1 MSTSKYEFE
10 RFFRNFPKSA
20 IIVNNQDIGGGKT
33 KKMICERKR
42 WQDWSFYELQKLNK
56 YDRMSIFFTTCDIKE
71 DEKGIGHRN
80 TNFDGIRTYHCEV
93 DLLSREE
100 WATTSLSD
108 EEKKQLL
115 ADREAELSTKL
126 VFNDTHGLLPPS
138 LVVSSRNG
146 FHIYWLAWHEEKMDE
161 EYAPVG
167 GLYRPP
173 LNSYAH
179 IQEGLAKTL
188 GGDTN
193 AIKKV
198 QLLRVPGFLN
208 HKPGGPYPVRLEG
221 SLCNYIDEETKE
233 EPLKF
238 CEDQF
243 LKIYG
248 PVPEEEKNYK
258 PRGKIYI
265 SKKKIDCIFEK
276 LKEMPQDQ
284 ALMMVSGTKLV
295 NGERYKIVPQ
305 AGGLKGNIH
314 IVNGDGSLSGGACHI
329 NFAKNCIFVPRGSGK
344 GSPNILEWIKWYN
357 PAYTS
362 NPADFAAALKE
373 VFTNI

>member
-1 MSTSKYEFE
+1 MTEWEFN
-10 RFFRNFPKSA
+10 RFFSNFPKSV
-20 IIVNNQDIGGGKT
+20 IIANNSDIGGGKT
-33 KKMICERKR
+33 KKMVSHCKR
-42 WQDWSFYELQKLNK
+42 WQDWSFYELLKLNK
-56 YDRMSIFFTTCDIKE
+56 KHRMSIFFTTCDVKE
-71 DEKGIGHRN
+71 DDRGLGHRN

-100 WATTSLSD
+100 WNNPELSKD
-108 EEKKQLL
+108 EKQKLL
-115 ADREAELSTKL
+115 QDREAALSTKL
-126 VFNDTHGLLPPS
+126 YFYKTHNILPPS

-146 FHIYWLAWHEEKMDE
+146 LHIYWLAWHEEKMDE
-161 EYAPVG
+161 TYAPVG
-167 GLYRPP
+167 GLYKPP
-173 LNSYAH
+173 LESFDH
-179 IQEGLAKTL
+179 IQENLSKAL

-193 AIKKV
+193 AIKRV
-198 QLLRVPGFLN
+198 QLLRAPGFLN
-208 HKPGGPYPVRLEG
+208 HKVGGPYPVRLEKA
-221 SLCNYIDEETKE
+221 LCNYSNPEEE
-233 EPLKF
+233 IPLHF

-243 LKIYG
+243 LKLFG
-248 PVPEEEKNYK
+248 PVPEAEKVYK

-265 SKKKIDCIFEK
+265 STKQIDCIFEK

-295 NGERYKIVPQ
+295 NGERYKIVTQ

-329 NFAKNCIFVPRGSGK
+329 NFAKNCIFVPKGSGK

-357 PAYTS
+357 PQYVDH
-362 NPADFAAALKE
+362 PADFAKALKA